1 MKTLKHGLDRFLAFV
16 CIVDFI
22 VMVLLTVYQVVVRY
36 VFKSP
41 SSVSEVLTRYCF
53 VWLIL
58 LSATYVFG
66 QRDHICITYLK
77 VYGGSVITTMNML
90 QYDSIL
96 KIPTGTIYSII
107 PVCGVLII
115 FYSIYNLT
123 VELNKK
129 EGGE

>member
-1 MKTLKHGLDRFLAFV
+1 MNGSAKRMLNAA
-16 CIVDFI
+16 IE
-22 VMVLLTVYQVVVRY
+22 VVVII
-36 VFKSP
+36 FSA
-41 SSVSEVLTRYCF
+41 
-53 VWLIL
+53 LIL
-58 LSATYVFG
+58 
-66 QRDHICITYLK
+66 
-77 VYGGSVITTMNML
+77 VYCGSVITTMNML

-115 FYSIYNLT
+115 FYSIYNLI